1 MFSLFSAG
9 SNSHKQLTTNTHQED
24 IREFRKTHEWENGNR
39 SIIISSAL
47 GGRHSLFLTHQAD
60 IYACGDDSQGQIL
73 QPKINKNAAN
83 ESDPLSQD
91 TTLVKLDYKHIL
103 SRLPNINQQL
113 KESLIRTY
121 HPVQVAAC
129 WETSFVVLS
138 YDDAR
143 DGGGRT
149 GDEGDTK
156 TCHDDYILAFGSD
169 DSDLRGYY
177 KTTPPSS
184 EKESLNEAN
193 IIELPAK
200 PDGLKKRRKIRLHA
214 TYKHVIALVEYEDK
228 NNTTATSRSMQVVGW
243 GAARHGQLGPLDPAR
258 ASTPPRVLPI
268 DFREDTTEMEA
279 VKIATGK
286 HHTVIVSRTR
296 IWCWGSNRKGQL
308 PLRLRELPPGEI
320 LELQATWN
328 ATFVILVD
336 DDEGSA
342 TGGSKRLL
350 GFGSNTHG
358 QLGSSD
364 PSLTVLDTR
373 IPHSFAR
380 LVAGSEHL
388 LITNE
393 SPHDHRHQVCGWG
406 WNEHGNLGPYFPSHH
421 PQHQQLQPLHT
432 SAPMAT
438 IFLVPS
444 SCRISHLAAGC
455 ATSFIF
461 CSPQ

>member
-1 MFSLFSAG
+1 
-9 SNSHKQLTTNTHQED
+9 QEQHHGD
-24 IREFRKTHEWENGNR
+24 VSVDASRRV
-39 SIIISSAL
+39 
-47 GGRHSLFLTHQAD
+47 GRGTAW
-60 IYACGDDSQGQIL
+60 
-73 QPKINKNAAN
+73 AA
-83 ESDPLSQD
+83 
-91 TTLVKLDYKHIL
+91 
-103 SRLPNINQQL
+103 
-113 KESLIRTY
+113 
-121 HPVQVAAC
+121 
-129 WETSFVVLS
+129 
-138 YDDAR
+138 
-143 DGGGRT
+143 
-149 GDEGDTK
+149 
-156 TCHDDYILAFGSD
+156 
-169 DSDLRGYY
+169 
-177 KTTPPSS
+177 
-184 EKESLNEAN
+184 
-193 IIELPAK
+193 
-200 PDGLKKRRKIRLHA
+200 
-214 TYKHVIALVEYEDK
+214 
-228 NNTTATSRSMQVVGW
+228 
-243 GAARHGQLGPLDPAR
+243 GPLDPAR

-286 HHTVIVSRTR
+286 HHTVIVSRTAD
-296 IWCWGSNRKGQL
+296 L
-308 PLRLRELPPGEI
+308 I

-336 DDEGSA
+336 DDESSA

-388 LITNE
+388 LIANE